1 MHMRTFEQNRLW
13 SWGWSLSSRGRIT
26 ARTGFNYFY
35 GDWLISPSAMEPI
48 RFSQKC
54 KPSPTSP
61 PDMLRNALNVIQRI
75 SISNRPW
82 SGGSPYFWHD
92 DVLMLLLPPPPP
104 LHWVTPYPV
113 LWHTAHRCQF
123 PFLSSL
129 PYFCFSLITLFLLLS
144 VFRLLF
150 VPASAN
156 STHAWQ
162 SQSRKLL
169 QLSFAATGSVFCS
182 NSLCLLANALHVLQH
197 SHQQSVWII
206 HVKL

>member
-104 LHWVTPYPV
+104 PPLSYTLPCALTHCTPLSVSIPV
-113 LWHTAHRCQF
+113 LTA
-123 PFLSSL
+123 
-129 PYFCFSLITLFLLLS
+129 LFLLLS
-144 VFRLLF
+144 HY
-150 VPASAN
+150 P
-156 STHAWQ
+156 
-162 SQSRKLL
+162 
-169 QLSFAATGSVFCS
+169 LSS
-182 NSLCLLANALHVLQH
+182 SLCLSLAVCP
-197 SHQQSVWII
+197 SFC
-206 HVKL
+206 K

>member
-92 DVLMLLLPPPPP
+92 DVLMLLLPPPPSTE
-104 LHWVTPYPV
+104 LHLT
-113 LWHTAHRCQF
+113 LCSDTLHTAVSFHSCPHCLIF
-123 PFLSSL
+123 ASLSL
-129 PYFCFSLITLFLLLS
+129 PSFFFS
-144 VFRLLF
+144 
-150 VPASAN
+150 
-156 STHAWQ
+156 
-162 SQSRKLL
+162 
-169 QLSFAATGSVFCS
+169 LSFACCLSQLLQIAPMPGNRSHVSYFNFHLLQQAACSAQTRSACWLMRYMCS
-182 NSLCLLANALHVLQH
+182 NTLTSKPFGLFT
-197 SHQQSVWII
+197 
-206 HVKL
+206 